1 VDTVILGCGRVG
13 AMVASRLGRTD
24 RVTVVD
30 WNPRALERL
39 PSAFSGQTVVGNGID
54 VEVLREAGVDS
65 ADLFLALTDG
75 DNRNLMSAQIA
86 ARLGA
91 RRVVARVY
99 DPVRSEI
106 YSAMGI
112 TTISPIIKGAER
124 LFQLVVERTEGA

>member
-1 VDTVILGCGRVG
+1 
-13 AMVASRLGRTD
+13 
-24 RVTVVD
+24 VD

-39 PSAFSGQTVVGNGID
+39 PAAFNGQTVVGNGID
-54 VEVLREAGVDS
+54 VEVLRAAGVDR

-112 TTISPIIKGAER
+112 TTISPIVKGAER